1 MNMKKILLSAIMAI
15 LTMTAAAQSKTLV
28 AYFSFTNN
36 TKGIAEDLAD
46 VAGADLYAITPVE
59 AYESNNSNYYDS
71 STRAYQEQYGP
82 ASARPAIQETLIRT
96 DYDVILLGFPI
107 WYGKVPRLILTF
119 LDKYGFAGKTVIPFC
134 TSGSSGISGAESELH
149 STYPGINWKAGARLN
164 GKGKSELKEWYD
176 SFGLTSNQEEN
187 MEQTINLT
195 IDGNTKK
202 MSLVDN
208 QATRELVERLKDGD
222 ITVSLTENGFE
233 QYGDLGRT
241 LTTSNESITAKAGDV
256 LLYAS
261 RYICFFYGENSYSYT
276 RLGKVEYQT
285 LDELKSF
292 FKAGQSNV
300 KVKLSLANTT
310 GIGSV
315 HGQTSSDVYYSLNGQ
330 RVNNPKHGIY
340 IKNGKKVI
348 L

>member
-1 MNMKKILLSAIMAI
+1 MKKILLSAIMAI
-15 LTMTAAAQSKTLV
+15 VTMTATAQSKTLV
-28 AYFSFTNN
+28 AFFSFTNT
-36 TKGIAEDLAD
+36 TKSIAEDLAD
-46 VAGADLYAITPVE
+46 VVGADLYAITPVE

-82 ASARPAIQETLIRT
+82 ASARPAIQETLTRT

-107 WYGKVPRLILTF
+107 WYGKVPRIILTF
-119 LDKYGFAGKTVIPFC
+119 LDKYGFEGKTVIPFC
-134 TSGSSGISGAESELH
+134 TSGSSGISAAENELH
-149 STYPGINWKAGARLN
+149 NTYTNITWKQGKRMN
-164 GKGKSELKEWYD
+164 GQNKAQLKEWYNA
-176 SFGLTSNQEEN
+176 FGLTSNQEEN
-187 MEQTINLT
+187 VEQVINLS
-195 IDGNTKK
+195 IEGNTKK

-208 QATRELVERLKDGD
+208 QATRELVEALKDGD

-241 LTTSNESITAKAGDV
+241 LTISNESITTKAGDV

-300 KVKLSLANTT
+300 KVKLSLSNTT

-315 HGQTSSDVYYSLNGQ
+315 HSEKSSDVYYSLNGQ

>member
-1 MNMKKILLSAIMAI
+1 MQKILLSAITAI

-28 AYFSFTNN
+28 AYFSFTNT
-36 TKGIAEDLAD
+36 TKGIAENLAD

-82 ASARPAIQETLIRT
+82 ASARPAIRETLTRT
-96 DYDVILLGFPI
+96 DYDVVLLGFPI
-107 WYGKVPRLILTF
+107 WYGKLPRVILSF
-119 LDKYGFAGKTVIPFC
+119 LDKYGFEGKTVIPFC
-134 TSGSSGISGAESELH
+134 TSGSSGISAAENELH
-149 STYPGINWKAGARLN
+149 NTYTNITWKQGKRMN
-164 GKGKSELKEWYD
+164 GQTKAQLKEWFD
-176 SFGLTSNQEEN
+176 AFGLTSNQEEN
-187 MEQTINLT
+187 MEQAINLT

-208 QATRELVERLKDGD
+208 QATRELVEALKDGD

-233 QYGDLGRT
+233 QYGELGRT

-285 LDELKSF
+285 PDELKSF
-292 FKAGQSNV
+292 FKAGQNNV

-315 HGQTSSDVYYSLNGQ
+315 LNETASDVYYSLNGQ
-330 RVNNPKHGIY
+330 IVNNPSKGIY
-340 IKNGKKVI
+340 IKNGKKVV

>member
-1 MNMKKILLSAIMAI
+1 MRQILLLMVAML
-15 LTMTAAAQSKTLV
+15 LTCCLKDNEVQAQT
-28 AYFSFTNN
+28 
-36 TKGIAEDLAD
+36 
-46 VAGADLYAITPVE
+46 
-59 AYESNNSNYYDS
+59 
-71 STRAYQEQYGP
+71 
-82 ASARPAIQETLIRT
+82 
-96 DYDVILLGFPI
+96 
-107 WYGKVPRLILTF
+107 
-119 LDKYGFAGKTVIPFC
+119 
-134 TSGSSGISGAESELH
+134 
-149 STYPGINWKAGARLN
+149 
-164 GKGKSELKEWYD
+164 
-176 SFGLTSNQEEN
+176 
-187 MEQTINLT
+187 MEQAINLT

-208 QATRELVERLKDGD
+208 QATRELVETLKDGD

-261 RYICFFYGENSYSYT
+261 RYICFFYGENSYGYT

-315 HGQTSSDVYYSLNGQ
+315 HNETSSDVYYSLNGQ
-330 RVNNPKHGIY
+330 RVNNPSKGIY
-340 IKNGKKVI
+340 IKNGKKII